1 MSSAEPL
8 PSAFSFLLPTST
20 SMPSS
25 SPWDAA
31 LWRAWREAHKGVG
44 RTWPNPAVGCV
55 LVDAQGDIVAVGHH
69 AMAGR
74 PHAEVNALEALL
86 AERGPGAARGLTAV
100 VTLEPCAHHGRTPPC
115 ADRLLREGIAR
126 VVVGARDPNPR
137 VDGRGLDTLR
147 AGGVEVIVA
156 SGPVA
161 TACASLI
168 APFSTTIARDRCYV
182 VLKTATS
189 LDGRVA
195 TRTGASR
202 FITGAA
208 SRRLVHRLRD
218 AVDAVVVGAS
228 TVVADDPALTVRD
241 VVRDDGIPVRD
252 PLRVVLDR
260 RATLPL
266 TARVFDPPG
275 ALLVHDVGVTP
286 KPMAGVDHVPVAG
299 LEIPAVM
306 AALHGRGLTSVM
318 VEAGPRLAAAV
329 LAAGVID
336 ELWCFTAPV
345 VIGGDGVPAIGS
357 LGVNALVDAPR
368 LHPIH
373 RAVLDDDSLVV
384 LRPATARP

>member
-1 MSSAEPL
+1 MSSAESL
-8 PSAFSFLLPTST
+8 PSAFSFLLSTST
-20 SMPSS
+20 PSS

-44 RTWPNPAVGCV
+44 RTWPNPPVGCV
-55 LVDAQGDIVAVGHH
+55 LVDAQGDVVAVGHH

-86 AERGPGAARGLTAV
+86 TERGPGAARGLTAV

-115 ADRLLREGIAR
+115 ADRLVREGIAR

-208 SRRLVHRLRD
+208 SRRLVHQLRD

-241 VVRDDGIPVRD
+241 VVRGDVPVRD

-286 KPMAGVDHVPVAG
+286 KPMAGVEPVPVAG
-299 LEIPAVM
+299 LDIPGVM

-318 VEAGPRLAAAV
+318 VEAGPRLAAAF
-329 LAAGVID
+329 LAAGVVD

-357 LGVNALVDAPR
+357 LGVTDLVEAPR
-368 LHPIH
+368 LRPIH
-373 RAVLDDDSLVV
+373 RAVFDDDSLVV
-384 LRPATARP
+384 LRPATAR